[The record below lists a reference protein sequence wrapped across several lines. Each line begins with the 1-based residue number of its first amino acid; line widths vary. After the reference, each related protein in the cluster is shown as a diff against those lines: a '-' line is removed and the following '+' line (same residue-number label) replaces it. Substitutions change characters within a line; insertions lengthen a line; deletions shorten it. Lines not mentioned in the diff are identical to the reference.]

1 MKRIKDKK
9 ELHIR
14 INAFFHKVWFSNE
27 STVFFPILKI
37 LSNIYYFILRN
48 KKQDKKSIEKSFV
61 ICVGGINVGG
71 TGKTPCA
78 IEIYNQLNEFGK
90 RVAFVTR
97 GYIPGGESIN
107 KVIKISR
114 GEKADVAT
122 VGDEAL
128 LLSRVGDTYVSRDR
142 FKAAEIASNDG
153 TEIIIMDDGLQ
164 NRSLQSDYKICVF
177 DSEYGVGN
185 GYLLPA
191 GPLREKFE
199 DRVNDIDKIIVI
211 RRSEA
216 IQRELEIILSEV
228 PQEKIVNARICIK
241 NPEGFQN
248 RDYVCVAG
256 IGHPE
261 KFFATAESAGVIIV
275 KRYAFPDHYEY
286 SEDDLAEAF
295 SHGCRVLTT
304 AKDFKRI
311 PERFHSMTDV
321 LEIELR
327 FDSNEFISE
336 IANKIS
342 IHK

>member
-1 MKRIKDKK
+1 MKRIKR
-9 ELHIR
+9 ELYIW
-14 INAFFHKVWFSNE
+14 INPFFHKVWFGSE

-37 LSNIYYFILRN
+37 LSKIYYFILRA
-48 KKQDKKSIEKSFV
+48 KKQDKKSVEKSFV

-78 IEIYNQLNEFGK
+78 IGICNQLNELGK

-97 GYIPGGESIN
+97 GYIPGGRSITE
-107 KVIKISR
+107 VIKIPM
-114 GEKADVAT
+114 GQEYDVKT

-128 LLSRVGDTYVSRDR
+128 LLSSVANTYVSRDR
-142 FKAAEIASNDG
+142 FKAAEMASDDVA
-153 TEIIIMDDGLQ
+153 EIIIMDDGLQ
-164 NRSLQSDYKICVF
+164 NRTLQSNYSICVF

-199 DRVNDIDKIIVI
+199 DRVNDIDKIILI
-211 RRSEA
+211 RRSFT
-216 IQRELEIILSEV
+216 IQSELEKLLLKV
-228 PQEKIVNARICIK
+228 PKNKIVDTKICVK
-241 NPEGFQN
+241 NPEKFQN
-248 RDYVCVAG
+248 RDYVCLAG

-261 KFFATAESAGVIIV
+261 KFFETAESAGVII
-275 KRYAFPDHYEY
+275 KQRYAFPDHYEY
-286 SEDDLAEAF
+286 SEDDLSEVF

-304 AKDFKRI
+304 TKDLKRI
-311 PERFHSMTDV
+311 PQRFHDMTDV

-336 IANKIS
+336 ILSRIS
-342 IHK
+342 IPK

>member
-1 MKRIKDKK
+1 MKRIKR
-9 ELHIR
+9 ELYIW
-14 INAFFHKVWFSNE
+14 INGFFHKVWFGNE

-37 LSNIYYFILRN
+37 LSKVYYFILRN
-48 KKQDKKSIEKSFV
+48 KKQDKKSVEKSFV

-78 IEIYNQLNEFGK
+78 IGICNQLNELGK

-97 GYIPGGESIN
+97 GYIPGGRSITE
-107 KVIKISR
+107 VIKISR
-114 GEKADVAT
+114 GEKSDAKT

-128 LLSRVGDTYVSRDR
+128 LLSCITDTYVCRDR
-142 FKAAEIASNDG
+142 FKAAEMASYDG
-153 TEIIIMDDGLQ
+153 AEIIIMDDGLQ
-164 NRSLQSDYKICVF
+164 NRTLQSNYSICVF

-199 DRVNDIDKIIVI
+199 ERVNYIDKIILI

-216 IQRELEIILSEV
+216 IQSELEKLLQSV
-228 PQEKIVNARICIK
+228 PQKKIVDAKICVK
-241 NPEGFQN
+241 NPEKFSGKS
-248 RDYVCVAG
+248 YVCLAG

-261 KFFATAESAGVIIV
+261 KFFKTAEAAGVRII

-286 SEDDLAEAF
+286 SEDDLSEVF

-304 AKDFKRI
+304 TKDFKRI
-311 PERFHSMTDV
+311 PQRFNDMTDV
-321 LEIELR
+321 LKIELK
-327 FDSNEFISE
+327 FDSNDFIKE
-336 IANKIS
+336 IVDKALLDQAT
-342 IHK
+342 

>member
-1 MKRIKDKK
+1 MKRIKRK
-9 ELHIR
+9 LYIW
-14 INAFFHKVWFSNE
+14 INAFFHKVWFGSG

-37 LSNIYYFILRN
+37 LSKVYYFILRN

-78 IEIYNQLNEFGK
+78 IGICNQLNELGK

-97 GYIPGGESIN
+97 GYIPGGKSIT
-107 KVIKISR
+107 KVIKIPM
-114 GEKADVAT
+114 GEKSDAKT

-128 LLSRVGDTYVSRDR
+128 LLSCITDTYVSRDR
-142 FKAAEIASNDG
+142 FKAAEMASDDG
-153 TEIIIMDDGLQ
+153 AEIIIMDDGLQ
-164 NRSLQSDYKICVF
+164 NRTLQSNYSICVF

-199 DRVNDIDKIIVI
+199 DRVNDIDKIILI
-211 RRSEA
+211 RRSFT
-216 IQRELEIILSEV
+216 IQSELEKLLLKV
-228 PQEKIVNARICIK
+228 PKNKIVDAKICVK
-241 NPEGFQN
+241 NPEKFQN
-248 RDYVCVAG
+248 RDYVCLAG

-261 KFFATAESAGVIIV
+261 KFFETAESAGVIIV
-275 KRYAFPDHYEY
+275 KSYAFPDHYEY
-286 SEDDLAEAF
+286 SEDDLLEVF

-304 AKDFKRI
+304 TKDLKRI
-311 PERFHSMTDV
+311 PQRFHDMTDV

-336 IANKIS
+336 ILSKIS
-342 IHK
+342 IPK